1 MLNVV
6 TGCLKLLKAAKGSKK
21 LLKVAVLAGQIKYVS
36 NFEHHAQQTRKII
49 ILFVNST
56 YKWHIKYKTFW
67 HIHILSCLHYLALLK
82 ISIRMAHEHRS
93 YSNQVERA
101 RSPLFCIVS
110 LIFLQLNFLITKY
123 YVLHITYICY
133 FIPLHSS
140 IHHNNPNQFNVKY
153 QRPKIAAKSHLNIN

>member
-1 MLNVV
+1 MLSVV
-6 TGCLKLLKAAKGSKK
+6 TGCLKLLKAAKGSQK

-36 NFEHHAQQTRKII
+36 NFEHAQQTRKII

-56 YKWHIKYKTFW
+56 YKWYIKYKTFW

-82 ISIRMAHEHRS
+82 ISIWMAHENRS

-101 RSPLFCIVS
+101 RSPFFCIVS
-110 LIFLQLNFLITKY
+110 LIFLQLNFSITKY
-123 YVLHITYICY
+123 YVFHIMYIRY
-133 FIPLHSS
+133 YIPFHSS

-153 QRPKIAAKSHLNIN
+153 QRPRIAAKSHLNIN

>member
-6 TGCLKLLKAAKGSKK
+6 TGCLKLLKGAKSCWRLLYLLDRLSMFQILSITPSRPGK
-21 LLKVAVLAGQIKYVS
+21 LLFYLSFQLIS
-36 NFEHHAQQTRKII
+36 DI
-49 ILFVNST
+49 
-56 YKWHIKYKTFW
+56 HIKYKTFW

-82 ISIRMAHEHRS
+82 ISIRMAQEHRS

-123 YVLHITYICY
+123 YVLHIMYIWY
-133 FIPLHSS
+133 YIPFHSS
-140 IHHNNPNQFNVKY
+140 IHHNNPNQFNVKFK
-153 QRPKIAAKSHLNIN
+153 RPRIDAKSHLNIN